1 MYNSVQSVDNM
12 HTWHYMLSSCSE
24 VQTVL
29 WLQSSVVIIPSPRR
43 CDCGRTI
50 TSSMEATVTGRCVV
64 CEQDEELQ
72 HSVAADQQQRALS
85 ADITEVCIYLHNIC
99 IYRLCGVYPL

>member
-1 MYNSVQSVDNM
+1 
-12 HTWHYMLSSCSE
+12 
-24 VQTVL
+24 
-29 WLQSSVVIIPSPRR
+29 
-43 CDCGRTI
+43 
-50 TSSMEATVTGRCVV
+50 MEATVTGRCLV

-99 IYRLCGVYPL
+99 IYRLCGGHPL